1 MKVVRKVEVK
11 EKVPFFEDLNAGD
24 CFCLYS
30 DLDTIYMAC
39 DDGVV
44 NLRNGVYQQDYYFED
59 NPVKIVNCELIIRD

>member
-1 MKVVRKVEVK
+1 MKVIGKVEVK
-11 EKVPFFEDLNAGD
+11 EKIPFFEDLEAGD

-44 NLRNGVYQQDYYFED
+44 NLRNGEFQQDYDFL
-59 NPVKIVNCELIIRD
+59 KKSQSKSLIAS